1 MKTIITIICG
11 VLYLAPCLAS
21 AQDFRRLSTEG
32 LYLSA
37 FLDRQSL
44 DGLGGDPDLHPGV
57 LSGAVGY
64 WVAKGISLEL
74 EGGFGIVDDEIGSL
88 DLDTGSTLALNL
100 RLESPPAERYALY
113 TLFGYVRTTFDAT
126 DNGVE
131 SSLSFPGLRFALGI
145 TYRLTP
151 LIVLDLAA
159 THQNYE
165 DDARINS
172 FRFGVRFDRGLDN

>member
-1 MKTIITIICG
+1 
-11 VLYLAPCLAS
+11 L
-21 AQDFRRLSTEG
+21 G

-37 FLDRQSL
+37 FADRQSF

-64 WVAKGISLEL
+64 WVAKGIGLEL
-74 EGGFGIVDDEIGSL
+74 EGGFGIIDDEVGSL
-88 DLDTGSTLALNL
+88 DLDTGSLLGLNL
-100 RLESPPAERYALY
+100 RLESPPADNYALY
-113 TLFGYVRTTFDAT
+113 VLFGYVRTTFDAI

-131 SSLSFPGLRFALGI
+131 SSLSFPGARLALGV

-151 LIVLDLAA
+151 LIVFDLAA

-165 DDARINS
+165 DNAHINS
-172 FRFGVRFDRGLDN
+172 FRFGVRFDKGLDN